1 MSRLTVQKYQFK
13 NKKSP
18 AYGKTFGRLV
28 AQEVMTTNDLCRHIQ
43 KHGSIF
49 TSDVVKGVIE
59 KFINCFSELL
69 LEGNKIKLEGLGTF
83 YLAIKTTGEENEE
96 DFSMQKNLKTL
107 RIRFL
112 ADKSKESEYAT
123 AILTQRATFR
133 FINESGSTS
142 GSTSDSGNSGSGG
155 SQPSTDDPDIERP

>member
-28 AQEVMTTNDLCRHIQ
+28 AQEVKTTNDLCRHIQ

-59 KFINCFSELL
+59 KFINCFGELL
-69 LEGNKIKLEGLGTF
+69 MDGNKIKLEGLGTF
-83 YLAIKTTGEENEE
+83 YLAIKTMGEENEE
-96 DFSMQKNLKTL
+96 EFSMQKDLKTV

-123 AILTQRATFR
+123 AILTRKATFR
-133 FINESGSTS
+133 FINENGSASGGNSSS
-142 GSTSDSGNSGSGG
+142 GSGNSGDGQTSPD
-155 SQPSTDDPDIERP
+155 QPDVERP